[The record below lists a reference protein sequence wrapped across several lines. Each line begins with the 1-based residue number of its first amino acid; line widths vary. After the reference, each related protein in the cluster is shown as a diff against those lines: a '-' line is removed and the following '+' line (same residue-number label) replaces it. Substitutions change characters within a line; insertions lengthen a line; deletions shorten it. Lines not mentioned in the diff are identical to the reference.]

1 MTTSYDEEFVDET
14 NLRLEEAS
22 VAAAPRN
29 GVLQR
34 RSDII
39 QRAAEEG
46 KALPEPSWEMIAYA
60 TAREDNP
67 SNEKGPNKRMR
78 AELTPL
84 PEEVL
89 DDANMNS
96 SAVEIPGLSAGK
108 VKKSESPD
116 ESSSGGPRRSGR
128 RSKVPRRS

>member
-1 MTTSYDEEFVDET
+1 MTPYDEEFVDET
-14 NLRLEEAS
+14 NLQVEE
-22 VAAAPRN
+22 AAAPQN
-29 GVLQR
+29 STLQR
-34 RSDII
+34 QSDII
-39 QRAAEEG
+39 HRAAEEG

-60 TAREDNP
+60 TTRDDNL

-89 DDANMNS
+89 DADMNS

-108 VKKSESPD
+108 VKKAELSD
-116 ESSSGGPRRSGR
+116 ESSSGPRRSGR

>member
-1 MTTSYDEEFVDET
+1 MAPSYDDEFVDET
-14 NLRLEEAS
+14 DLQLEEAP
-22 VAAAPRN
+22 VAAAPR
-29 GVLQR
+29 LQR
-34 RSDII
+34 QSDII
-39 QRAAEEG
+39 HRAEEEG
-46 KALPEPSWEMIAYA
+46 KALPEPSWEMLAYA
-60 TAREDNP
+60 IAREDNP

-84 PEEVL
+84 AEEFL

-116 ESSSGGPRRSGR
+116 ESTSGGPRRSGR